1 MAPVSA
7 RLGSIAAPLA
17 WRDRFVP
24 LLLGAVTLA
33 FHLLTTGGYGYFRDE
48 LYYLAN
54 GEHVAFGYVDHP
66 PLVGVLAAL
75 IRSVFG
81 TSLFAIRL
89 FPALA
94 GAASVWLT
102 ADMTRE
108 LGGKRF
114 AQALA
119 GLAAAFAP
127 VWVSLFSILSMNAF
141 DVLFWTACFSLVIR
155 IIKTGD
161 QRLWLAFGL
170 VAGLGLENKL
180 SVLFLCFGIGV
191 GLVLGRRWDDLRSRW
206 FWLGV
211 MAAGLFLLPYLA
223 WQRAHGW
230 PLFEFMRNAREL
242 KNVALSPW
250 RFISEQVLLMGPVS
264 APIWLVGLAFL
275 LAAPQ
280 MLPFRVLGSSYVV
293 VLLTFI
299 VSGNAK
305 PYYLAPAYAPLLAG
319 GAIFFER
326 LGGPRG
332 GKMIRGAAIAL
343 LAVGGLITL
352 PLAKPLLSEDDF
364 VRYSAALGLE
374 PSAGERHAMGRLP
387 QFFAD
392 MHGWPELAR
401 TVAEVFHAL
410 PPDWQAKTC
419 VFGQNYGQA
428 GAIDLFGPRYG
439 LPKAISAHN
448 SYWIWGPG
456 ECRGEVVLVIGGD
469 RATLETM
476 FTTVEL
482 GTTYT
487 CLDCMPYE
495 NDKPIWIARGLHMP
509 IQELW
514 PRLRRFI

>member
-1 MAPVSA
+1 MSA
-7 RLGSIAAPLA
+7 RVESIDAPLA

-24 LLLGAVTLA
+24 LLLGAVTLV

-54 GEHVAFGYVDHP
+54 GEHLAFGYIDHP
-66 PLVGVLAAL
+66 PLVGVVAAS

-89 FPALA
+89 FPAFA

-119 GLAAAFAP
+119 GLVAVFAP

-141 DVLFWTACFSLVIR
+141 DVLFWTACFWLVIR

-161 QRLWLAFGL
+161 QTLWLVFG
-170 VAGLGLENKL
+170 VIAGLGLENKL

-191 GLVLGRRWDDLRSRW
+191 GLVLGRRWDELRSRW
-206 FWLGV
+206 FWLGAV
-211 MAAGLFLLPYLA
+211 TAGFLLLPYLA
-223 WQRAHGW
+223 WQRGHGW
-230 PLFEFMRNAREL
+230 PLIEFMRNAKEL

-250 RFISEQVLLMGPVS
+250 RFISEQVLLMGPLS
-264 APIWLVGLAFL
+264 APIWLLGLAFL

-280 MLPFRVLGSSYVV
+280 MLPFRVLGFSYVV
-293 VLLTFI
+293 VLLTLI

-305 PYYLAPAYAPLLAG
+305 PYYLAPAYAPLFAG

-326 LGGPRG
+326 LGGLLRG
-332 GKMIRGAAIAL
+332 KIIRGAAIAVVT
-343 LAVGGLITL
+343 VGGLITL
-352 PLAKPLLSEDDF
+352 PLAKPLLSEDDY
-364 VRYSAALGLE
+364 VRYSAALGLV

-392 MHGWPELAR
+392 IHGSNR
-401 TVAEVFHAL
+401 TV
-410 PPDWQAKTC
+410 
-419 VFGQNYGQA
+419 
-428 GAIDLFGPRYG
+428 
-439 LPKAISAHN
+439 
-448 SYWIWGPG
+448 
-456 ECRGEVVLVIGGD
+456 
-469 RATLETM
+469 
-476 FTTVEL
+476 
-482 GTTYT
+482 
-487 CLDCMPYE
+487 LD
-495 NDKPIWIARGLHMP
+495 G
-509 IQELW
+509 
-514 PRLRRFI
+514 